1 MMQEQILA
9 ATIGISV
16 ALGVLFVGWL
26 IQAGAFR
33 RRRKIFKFY
42 DGKKKRAID
51 PMIPFRSLGQNEK
64 FDWEKTPLE
73 MKASQQIGDI
83 KLFFLSTGLTVD
95 AVREAFQVEPFDQ
108 GGLTDFECVDLLLD
122 FSIWI
127 NALKKN
133 IKPSQTF
140 TAPMAS
146 GTNGST
152 PKPNSASTSTAG
164 ASRDAAFSA

>member
-64 FDWEKTPLE
+64 FEALWDRIVLPLTFIVVG
-73 MKASQQIGDI
+73 ANHSVGDVSQ
-83 KLFFLSTGLTVD
+83 
-95 AVREAFQVEPFDQ
+95 
-108 GGLTDFECVDLLLD
+108 
-122 FSIWI
+122 
-127 NALKKN
+127 
-133 IKPSQTF
+133 
-140 TAPMAS
+140 
-146 GTNGST
+146 
-152 PKPNSASTSTAG
+152 
-164 ASRDAAFSA
+164 